1 MSAKSSN
8 LRVDV
13 VFQNPVVFAGE
24 KLSAVITFRNIAP
37 VKPGISILET
47 QRNTQIAVEDPPE
60 ERRNSESGRRF
71 SMNLRNSL
79 RGLYLEGGPSTSAY
93 STPSVVS
100 RSATITKKPSGN
112 GESLL
117 MGFAQLQGFFR
128 VDKSIVDSSSFDH
141 IKTQGVVVG
150 AHGLEYGNQHQNRGL
165 LWGITSG
172 LGELLSGGPDGNPSS
187 PISDVKRNGFDDDGM
202 GSDDFPIFST
212 PQSLL
217 FVDLK
222 LDPGQARS
230 FSYQIELPDT
240 LPPSFKGKALRINY
254 NLVIGAQKLGLQGNP
269 VPKTIFLPFR
279 VFPYVDD
286 SGNQVSHD
294 IGAPIVLK
302 SDSAVVN
309 SIQDRRPSSRLLD
322 FSAPKKM
329 SSPSEITKSR
339 EDFRQYVSKL
349 MTSNDNTV
357 DDIDNHLPFA
367 LLRKRSSASI
377 PGSEEDDQTIRLP
390 ARENIDFIAK
400 YNFAH
405 ISLKT
410 NFDVAKQGNLIAT
423 ASLSKPIYRI
433 GEDVTLLI
441 DLSKSLKNFACHHV
455 TASLEAHETIRE
467 DLLQPGGKLNEQE
480 RRIYSQQQQ
489 STFCLSKAHF
499 ELTIPPTAS
508 PEFKTSLSTFSW
520 YLKLEFVI
528 TILPGNSPSE
538 SRTSEPLNPLI
549 QAEPVGPHDD
559 KGQFFFA
566 KKALVCERVTAR
578 IPLRVLPTNQDIGAI
593 IDHALHSRRWAF

>member
-1 MSAKSSN
+1 MSAKPSN

-37 VKPGISILET
+37 VKPGISIMESQSST
-47 QRNTQIAVEDPPE
+47 TAATGEPQE

-71 SMNLRNSL
+71 SMSLRNSL
-79 RGLYLEGGPSTSAY
+79 RGLYLEGGPSTSAS
-93 STPSVVS
+93 STPSVIS
-100 RSATITKKPSGN
+100 RSATITKKPSSS

-128 VDKSIVDSSSFDH
+128 VDKTIVDSSAFDH

-150 AHGLEYGNQHQNRGL
+150 VHGLEYGNQHQNKGL

-172 LGELLSGGPDGNPSS
+172 IGELLGGGPDGTPSS
-187 PISDVKRNGFDDDGM
+187 PVADIKRSGFDDDGM

-222 LDPGQARS
+222 LAPGQARS

-254 NLVIGAQKLGLQGNP
+254 NLVIGAQKLGLRGNP
-269 VPKTIFLPFR
+269 VPKIIFLPFR
-279 VFPYVDD
+279 VFPYVDE
-286 SGNQVSHD
+286 SGNQTSHD
-294 IGAPIVLK
+294 IEMPIVLK
-302 SDSAVVN
+302 SDTAVVN
-309 SIQDRRPSSRLLD
+309 SVQDRRPSSKLFD
-322 FSAPKKM
+322 FTGPKKM

-339 EDFRQYVSKL
+339 EDFSQYVAKL
-349 MTSNDNTV
+349 MKHNEGAV
-357 DDIDNHLPFA
+357 DDAESHLPFA
-367 LLRKRSSASI
+367 LLRKRSSVSI
-377 PGSEEDDQTIRLP
+377 PGSEADDQSIKLP

-405 ISLKT
+405 MSLKT
-410 NFDVAKQGNLIAT
+410 NFDVAKQGSLIAT

-441 DLSKSLKNFACHHV
+441 DLSKSRQNFACHHV
-455 TASLEAHETIRE
+455 TASLEANETIKE
-467 DLLQPGGKLNEQE
+467 DLLQPGGKQSEQE

-520 YLKLEFVI
+520 CLKLEFVI
-528 TILPGNSPSE
+528 TLLPE
-538 SRTSEPLNPLI
+538 SVSAETRTSEPLNPLI

-566 KKALVCERVTAR
+566 KKALVCERVTCR

-593 IDHALHSRRWAF
+593 IDHALHSRKWAF